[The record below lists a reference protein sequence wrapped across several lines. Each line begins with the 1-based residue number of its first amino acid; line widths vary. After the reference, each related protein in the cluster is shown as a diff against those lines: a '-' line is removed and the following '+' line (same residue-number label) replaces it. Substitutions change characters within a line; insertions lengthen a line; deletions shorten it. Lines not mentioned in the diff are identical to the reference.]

1 MRPMRAF
8 ARGSPGVVTFP
19 LLAPLEL
26 GHPGMLIP
34 VAVITLIAGAPYVI
48 AEVCRSDRDSRAPR

>member
-1 MRPMRAF
+1 
-8 ARGSPGVVTFP
+8 
-19 LLAPLEL
+19 
-26 GHPGMLIP
+26 MLIP